1 MDKSSDRVRI
11 LIADD
16 HPILRDGLRK
26 LLEAEGDLSVVGEAG
41 DGIEVVKALRHLKPD
56 LLLLDL
62 NMPRQSGLEALS
74 EIAALTGL
82 PTRTIVLAANIE
94 KAQVAQAI
102 QLGARGVVLKESATE
117 LLLQCIR
124 EVIAGRYWVGHEVV
138 SDLVEVLRDLLPSS
152 EGEQRRNS
160 FRITAREM
168 EMITAIVGGYTNRDI
183 AQKFSLSE
191 QTVKHHL
198 TNIFDKLGV
207 SNRLELALFAVNHNL
222 VSNT

>member
-1 MDKSSDRVRI
+1 
-11 LIADD
+11 
-16 HPILRDGLRK
+16 
-26 LLEAEGDLSVVGEAG
+26 
-41 DGIEVVKALRHLKPD
+41 
-56 LLLLDL
+56 
-62 NMPRQSGLEALS
+62 LS
-74 EIAALTGL
+74 EIAALPGML
-82 PTRTIVLAANIE
+82 TRTIVLAANIE

-138 SDLVEVLRDLLPSS
+138 SDLVEVLRELLPSS

-160 FRITAREM
+160 FRLTAREM

-207 SNRLELALFAVNHNL
+207 SNRLDLALFAVNHNL
-222 VSNT
+222 VSNA